1 MGVKMKTKIVYGKD
15 KEFAYLPD
23 LTFDKYGFAEI
34 RIGNIHILLYQQSYG
49 VLIEVNEIIKN
60 GHINLVTA
68 GLKM

>member
-1 MGVKMKTKIVYGKD
+1 MKTKIIYGKD

-34 RIGNIHILLYQQSYG
+34 LIENIHILLYKQSYG

-60 GHINLVTA
+60 GHINLIST
-68 GLKM
+68 GLKV